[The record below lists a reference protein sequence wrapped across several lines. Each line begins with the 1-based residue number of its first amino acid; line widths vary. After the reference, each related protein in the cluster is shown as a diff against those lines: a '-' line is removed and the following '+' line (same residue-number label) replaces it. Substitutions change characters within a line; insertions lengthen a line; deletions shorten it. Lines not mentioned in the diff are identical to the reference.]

1 MVKNMTAKWILLSVL
16 GALLLLTLCSCFSRL
31 FDIASLTDSIIRYEN
46 AGKYTKGGGSVAA
59 DMEQLEINWIA
70 GEVELVVYDGNEV
83 TFSESSEQEIKDA
96 FEMRYY
102 RDTDTLYLQYAK
114 SGKWKFG
121 KLSKKL
127 TVQIP
132 RDLLLSQ
139 IRINTVSAEIKLSET
154 AARTMKIET
163 VSGGV
168 SLPNGQKI
176 DTVSLETVSGKIDFA
191 AESIADLELNTVS
204 GVVTIQT
211 KITKRAKLDSV
222 SGNLTLYL
230 PPDSSFS
237 ARVDTVSGSFS
248 SSFETV
254 SDGHRR
260 VCAGGEVP
268 FDIDTVSGNISI
280 QPQQD

>member
-1 MVKNMTAKWILLSVL
+1 MVKNMIKWILLSAF
-16 GALLLLTLCSCFSRL
+16 GILLLLTLTACFSRL

-46 AGKYTKGGGSVAA
+46 AGKYTKGGSSVAA

-70 GEVELVVYDGNEV
+70 GEVELILCDGNEV
-83 TFSESSEQEIKDA
+83 TFSESSEQELKDA
-96 FEMRYY
+96 FEMRFY
-102 RDTDTLYLQYAK
+102 RDADTLYLQYAK

-127 TVQIP
+127 TIQIP

-154 AARTMKIET
+154 MARTLKIET

-268 FDIDTVSGNISI
+268 FDIDTVSGDISI
-280 QPQQD
+280 QPQQK

>member
-1 MVKNMTAKWILLSVL
+1 MVKNMIKWILLSAF
-16 GALLLLTLCSCFSRL
+16 GILLLLTLTACFSRL

-46 AGKYTKGGGSVAA
+46 AGKYTKGGSSVAA

-70 GEVELVVYDGNEV
+70 GEVELILCDGNEV
-83 TFSESSEQEIKDA
+83 TFSESSEQELKDA
-96 FEMRYY
+96 FEMRFY
-102 RDTDTLYLQYAK
+102 RDADTLYLQYAK

-127 TVQIP
+127 TIQIP

-154 AARTMKIET
+154 MARTLKIET

-168 SLPNGQKI
+168 SLPNGRKI

-204 GVVTIQT
+204 GAVTIQS
-211 KITKRAKLDSV
+211 KITRRAKLDSV

-230 PPDSSFS
+230 PPDSSFT

-248 SSFETV
+248 SNFETV
-254 SDGHRR
+254 SDSHRR

-268 FDIDTVSGNISI
+268 FDIDTVSGDISI
-280 QPQQD
+280 QPQQK